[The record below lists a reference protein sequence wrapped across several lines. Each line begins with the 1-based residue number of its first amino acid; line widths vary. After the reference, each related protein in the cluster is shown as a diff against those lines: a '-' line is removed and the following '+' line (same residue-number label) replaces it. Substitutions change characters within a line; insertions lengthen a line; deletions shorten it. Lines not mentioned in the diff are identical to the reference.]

1 MNRILAIE
9 PDADRSV
16 RLKHLIRENL
26 KADVVLATSAEA
38 AIAAMREDHPDL
50 ILTSTLLP
58 ASDEQHL
65 VAHLRATPAL
75 RRLPVLTIPP
85 VIELPAIEARSN
97 GLFSR
102 LRRRSEPQAWL
113 IYDAGAVVTR
123 IEEALEQSKIAA
135 ARAAKEM
142 ALAARVAE
150 ETAMADAAIVEE
162 TIVDDSEPTVLTIES
177 PLLSSNL
184 CRRAPRLRRSDVPW
198 LSTVK
203 LSWGPSLRLLNIS
216 SSGMLIES
224 GVRLSPGS
232 PTSFKLGGQGI
243 DLVVPARII
252 RCRVAEVDSFGVR
265 YESAAAFDE
274 PVEALIAACSESADA
289 TAKLADLVD
298 MVHESAASGTP
309 QAELRA
315 TFEAGVLELIT
326 AHDVRLRDVPLVQ
339 DDGRE
344 SIYFTIPTPD
354 DSDAVLQVT
363 FNAHHEPN
371 ADDFALLIAAAEAA
385 SRVVPLTHTT
395 RQAIVRPYMSA
406 PGRAT
411 LELQIA

>member
-26 KADVVLATSAEA
+26 KAEVVLATSAEA
-38 AIAAMREDHPDL
+38 AIAAMREEHPDL

-58 ASDEQHL
+58 ASDDQHL

-75 RRLPVLTIPP
+75 RHLPVLTIPP
-85 VIELPAIEARSN
+85 VIEPPAIEARSN
-97 GLFSR
+97 GLFAR

-135 ARAAKEM
+135 ARASKEA
-142 ALAARVAE
+142 ALAARLAE
-150 ETAMADAAIVEE
+150 ETALCEAAIVEE
-162 TIVDDSEPTVLTIES
+162 SVVDNAEPTVPIES
-177 PLLSSNL
+177 PLLSSDL
-184 CRRAPRLRRSDVPW
+184 CRRAPRLNRSDVPW

-216 SSGMLIES
+216 SSGMLVES

-232 PTSFKLGGQGI
+232 PTSFKLVGQGI
-243 DLVVPARII
+243 DLAVPARII

-274 PVEALIAACSESADA
+274 PVEALLAPYSESPDA
-289 TAKLADLVD
+289 TANLADLVD
-298 MVHESAASGTP
+298 LVEERAASGTP
-309 QAELRA
+309 CAELRA
-315 TFEAGVLELIT
+315 IFEAGVLELIT

-354 DSDAVLQVT
+354 GSDAVLQVT

-385 SRVVPLTHTT
+385 ARVLPLTHTT
-395 RQAIVRPYMSA
+395 RQATVRPYVSVPA
-406 PGRAT
+406 TAT